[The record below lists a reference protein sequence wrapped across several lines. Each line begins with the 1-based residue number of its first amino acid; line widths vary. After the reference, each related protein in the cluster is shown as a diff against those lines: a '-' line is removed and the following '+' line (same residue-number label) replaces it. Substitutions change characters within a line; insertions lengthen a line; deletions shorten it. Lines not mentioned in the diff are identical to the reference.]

1 MAHAFAKASPYAQPE
16 YSVYIYHR
24 PENQHEGQ
32 NDWEMRTITP
42 DLNAALDE
50 AQSLYQSQSY
60 RKVEVKQRIIDP
72 KTAHTRDLTLKVFT
86 GDKTD
91 ISVTTWFLAFGVVLG
106 VSAAVYFAAGFLSF

>member
-1 MAHAFAKASPYAQPE
+1 MAHAYAKASIDAQPE

-50 AQSLYQSQSY
+50 AESLYESQSY
-60 RKVEVKQRIIDP
+60 RKVEVKQRVVDP
-72 KTAHTRDLTLKVFT
+72 KTSQIRDFTLKVFAQ
-86 GDKTD
+86 DH
-91 ISVTTWFLAFGVVLG
+91 SHSFSEMWFAAFGVVLVALG
-106 VSAAVYFAAGFLSF
+106 VVFVLSGV